1 MRFAQGIA
9 SMLMAAAVAL
19 AASWAVAAP
28 ASASASTPSARC
40 TEQNLADH
48 RLTDLPLQVDE
59 QLAAAWWCTDADG
72 EQWVT
77 VSWVR
82 SPAQRA
88 AQLLFTQRLHQGG
101 AWKKGWQAR
110 DFVMGPLEASPP
122 TPRVVLRDADG
133 DGRVEAY
140 LAYVLPGP
148 TQAVDEGKLLVFFN
162 GRKFVIKGAI
172 PRGADDFGSR
182 QIGSTFQE
190 LPGTVQQQALNLWDQ
205 LSLGGARAATPQ
217 RKPGG

>member
-19 AASWAVAAP
+19 WTGNAVAAVN
-28 ASASASTPSARC
+28 TPLARC
-40 TEQNLADH
+40 TEQPLSDQ
-48 RLTDLPLQVDE
+48 RLSALPLQADE
-59 QLAAAWWCTDADG
+59 QLTAAWWCTDAEG

-88 AQLLFTQRLHQGG
+88 AQLLFTQRLQQGTG
-101 AWKKGWQAR
+101 WKKGWQAR
-110 DFVMGPLEASPP
+110 DFVMGPLAAQAQ

-182 QIGSTFQE
+182 QIGSTFLE

-205 LSLGGARAATPQ
+205 MSLGGARATSTL